1 MTEVINCGEKE
12 WRKREQEMKARIY
25 EKVTKRF
32 YRTDLHKCPEC
43 QKTLK
48 RAVTITER
56 KVITLEGVIQVTH
69 GGYRCKNAKC
79 KTKGRT
85 YRSPAADALA
95 LARFTF
101 GLDVVI
107 LAGQLRL
114 GKHQTLDEAY
124 GQVSERLAPFGVS
137 ISRREVLYL
146 FDAFCTLLRA
156 ASDVKE
162 DKEWFDQVEKNGGM
176 IVSIDGIQPDK
187 GNETVYIVRD
197 ALTGRVLAAENVT
210 SSETAVMKQIL
221 APVAEL
227 EVSVLGTISDAQE
240 SEMKALQELWPDVPH
255 QVCQFHVLREA
266 SRPAYEEDRKIQTA
280 MRKSMQPKVNSIR
293 KQIKGHIKKEQKT
306 EAEIEQLD
314 ILGDYALG
322 IQTALNM
329 DGTLPFKYAGL
340 AAKEVLEDIA
350 TSLNGL
356 EEKGGQ

>member
-1 MTEVINCGEKE
+1 
-12 WRKREQEMKARIY
+12 MKARSY
-25 EKVTKRF
+25 EKVKKRF

-43 QKTLK
+43 QRTLK

-56 KVITLEGVIQVTH
+56 TVITLDGVIKVTH

-79 KTKGRT
+79 KAKGRT

-95 LARFTF
+95 LPRFTF
-101 GLDVVI
+101 GLDIVI

-114 GKHQTLDEAY
+114 GKHQTLDEVHEQIS
-124 GQVSERLAPFGVS
+124 GRIAPLGVS

-156 ASDVKE
+156 ASEVKE
-162 DKEWFDQVEKNGGM
+162 DKEWLAQVEQNGGI

-197 ALTGRVLAAENVT
+197 ALTSRVISAENVT
-210 SSETAVMKQIL
+210 SSETAVMKRIL
-221 APVAEL
+221 APAVQL
-227 EVSVLGTISDAQE
+227 EVLVLGTISDAQE
-240 SEMKALQELWPDVPH
+240 SEMKALQELWPNVPH

-266 SRPAYEEDRKIQTA
+266 SKPAYEEDRKIQTA
-280 MRKSMQPKVNSIR
+280 MRKEMQPKVNSVR
-293 KQIKGHIKKEQKT
+293 KQIKSHIQKGEKS

-322 IQTALNM
+322 IQTSLNM
-329 DGTLPFKYAGL
+329 DGVLPFKYAGL
-340 AAKEVLEDIA
+340 ASKEVLDDIA
-350 TSLNGL
+350 TSLHGL
-356 EEKGGQ
+356 EEKGGL

>member
-1 MTEVINCGEKE
+1 
-12 WRKREQEMKARIY
+12 MKARTY

-32 YRTDLHKCPEC
+32 YRTNLHTCPEC
-43 QKTLK
+43 QRTLK

-56 KVITLEGVIQVTH
+56 TVITLDGVIKVTH
-69 GGYRCKNAKC
+69 GGYRCKNPKC
-79 KTKGRT
+79 KAKART
-85 YRSPAADALA
+85 YRSVAADALA
-95 LARFTF
+95 LPRFTF
-101 GLDVVI
+101 GLDIVI

-114 GKHQTLDEAY
+114 GKHQTLDEAHE
-124 GQVSERLAPFGVS
+124 QISERLASLGVR

-162 DKEWFDQVEKNGGM
+162 DKEWFAQVEKNGGI

-197 ALTGRVLAAENVT
+197 ALTGRTLAAENVS

-221 APVAEL
+221 APVGEL
-227 EVSVLGTISDAQE
+227 QVSVLGTISDAQE

-266 SRPAYEEDRKIQTA
+266 SRPAYEEDRKIHTA
-280 MRKSMQPKVNSIR
+280 MRKSMQPKVNSVR
-293 KQIKGHIKKEQKT
+293 KQIKSHIQKKQKT
-306 EAEIEQLD
+306 AEEIEQLD

-322 IQTALNM
+322 IQAALNM

-340 AAKEVLEDIA
+340 AAREVFDELA
-350 TSLNGL
+350 NSLNGL
-356 EEKGGQ
+356 EEKGGL

>member
-1 MTEVINCGEKE
+1 
-12 WRKREQEMKARIY
+12 MKARSY

-56 KVITLEGVIQVTH
+56 KVITLDGVIQVTH
-69 GGYRCKNAKC
+69 GGYRCKNTKC
-79 KTKGRT
+79 KAKGRT

-95 LARFTF
+95 LPRFTF

-107 LAGQLRL
+107 LAGQLRF

-124 GQVSERLAPFGVS
+124 EQVSERLAPFGVS

-146 FDAFCTLLRA
+146 FDTFCTLLRA
-156 ASDVKE
+156 ASEVKE
-162 DKEWFDQVEKNGGM
+162 DKEWFAHVEENGGI

-197 ALTGRVLAAENVT
+197 ALTGRVISAENVT

-221 APVAEL
+221 APAVQL
-227 EVSVLGTISDAQE
+227 EVPVLGTISDAQE
-240 SEMKALQELWPDVPH
+240 SEMKALQELWPNVPH

-266 SRPAYEEDRKIQTA
+266 SKPAYEEDRKINTE
-280 MRKSMQPKVNSIR
+280 MRKSMQPKINSVR
-293 KQIKGHIKKEQKT
+293 KQIKRHIQKGQKT
-306 EAEIEQLD
+306 AEEIEQLD
-314 ILGDYALG
+314 VLGDYALG

-329 DGTLPFKYAGL
+329 DGVLPFKYAGL
-340 AAKEVLEDIA
+340 AAKEVLDDIE
-350 TSLNGL
+350 TSLHGL
-356 EEKGGQ
+356 EEKGGL

>member
-1 MTEVINCGEKE
+1 
-12 WRKREQEMKARIY
+12 MKARTY
-25 EKVTKRF
+25 GKVIRRF

-43 QKTLK
+43 GKTLK

-69 GGYRCKNAKC
+69 GGYRCKNVKC
-79 KTKGRT
+79 KAKGRT

-95 LARFTF
+95 LPRFTF

-124 GQVSERLAPFGVS
+124 EQISERLAPLEVS

-162 DKEWFDQVEKNGGM
+162 DKEWFAQVEKNGGI

-197 ALTGRVLAAENVT
+197 ALTGRVISAENVT

-221 APVAEL
+221 APVVEL
-227 EVSVLGTISDAQE
+227 EVPVLGTISDAQE
-240 SEMKALQELWPDVPH
+240 SEVKALQELWPDVPH

-266 SRPAYEEDRKIQTA
+266 SKPAYEEDRKINTE
-280 MRKSMQPKVNSIR
+280 MRKSMQPKINSVR
-293 KQIKGHIKKEQKT
+293 KQIKRHIQKRQKT
-306 EAEIEQLD
+306 AEEIEQLD
-314 ILGDYALG
+314 VLGDYALG

-329 DGTLPFKYAGL
+329 DGVLPFKYAGL
-340 AAKEVLEDIA
+340 AANEVLDDIE
-350 TSLNGL
+350 TSLNRL
-356 EEKGGQ
+356 EEKGVL

>member
-1 MTEVINCGEKE
+1 
-12 WRKREQEMKARIY
+12 MKARSY

-43 QKTLK
+43 QRTLK

-56 KVITLEGVIQVTH
+56 KVITLDGVIQVTH

-79 KTKGRT
+79 KAKGRT

-95 LARFTF
+95 LPRFTF
-101 GLDVVI
+101 GLEVVI
-107 LAGQLRL
+107 LTGQLRL
-114 GKHQTLDEAY
+114 GKHQTLDEAHA
-124 GQVSERLAPFGVS
+124 QISERLAPLGVS

-156 ASDVKE
+156 ASEVKE
-162 DKEWFDQVEKNGGM
+162 DKEWFAQAEKNGGM

-197 ALTGRVLAAENVT
+197 ALTGRVLAAENAT

-240 SEMKALQELWPDVPH
+240 SEMQALQELWPNVPH

-266 SRPAYEEDRKIQTA
+266 SKPAYEEDRKIQTA
-280 MRKSMQPKVNSIR
+280 MRKEMQPKVNSVR
-293 KQIKGHIKKEQKT
+293 KQIKSHIQKGQKT

-340 AAKEVLEDIA
+340 AAKEVLDDVA
-350 TSLNGL
+350 TSLYGL
-356 EEKGGQ
+356 EKKGGLSVPCVSRN

>member
-1 MTEVINCGEKE
+1 
-12 WRKREQEMKARIY
+12 MKARAY

-43 QKTLK
+43 QRTLK

-56 KVITLEGVIQVTH
+56 TVITLDEVIKVTH
-69 GGYRCKNAKC
+69 GGYRCQNRQCKAKA
-79 KTKGRT
+79 RT
-85 YRSPAADALA
+85 YRSVAADALA
-95 LARFTF
+95 LPHFTF
-101 GLDVVI
+101 GVDIVI

-114 GKHQTLDEAY
+114 GKHQTLDEAHS
-124 GQVSERLAPFGVS
+124 QISEKLASLGVS

-156 ASDVKE
+156 ASEVKE
-162 DKEWFDQVEKNGGM
+162 DTEWFAQVAENGGI

-197 ALTGRVLAAENVT
+197 ALTGRTLAAENVS

-221 APVAEL
+221 APVVAL
-227 EVSVLGTISDAQE
+227 QVPVLGTISDAQE

-266 SRPAYEEDRKIQTA
+266 SRPAYEEDRKINTA
-280 MRKSMQPKVNSIR
+280 MRKAMQPKVKSVR
-293 KQIKGHIKKEQKT
+293 KQIKSYIRKEQKT
-306 EAEIEQLD
+306 AAEIEQLT
-314 ILGDYALG
+314 ILDDYALG

-340 AAKEVLEDIA
+340 AGKEVLDELA

-356 EEKGGQ
+356 EEKGGL

>member
-1 MTEVINCGEKE
+1 
-12 WRKREQEMKARIY
+12 MKARIY
-25 EKVTKRF
+25 EKVEKRF
-32 YRTDLHKCPEC
+32 YRTELHKCPEC
-43 QKTLK
+43 RRTLK

-56 KVITLEGVIQVTH
+56 RVITLEGVIQVTH

-79 KTKGRT
+79 KAKGRT

-95 LARFTF
+95 LPRFTF
-101 GLDVVI
+101 GLDIVI

-114 GKHQTLDEAY
+114 GKHQTLDEVHEQIS
-124 GQVSERLAPFGVS
+124 GRIAPLGVS

-156 ASDVKE
+156 ASEVKE
-162 DKEWFDQVEKNGGM
+162 DKEWLAQVEKNGGM

-197 ALTGRVLAAENVT
+197 ALTGRVISAENVT
-210 SSETAVMKQIL
+210 SSETAVMKRIL
-221 APVAEL
+221 APAVQL
-227 EVSVLGTISDAQE
+227 EVPVLGTISDAQE
-240 SEMKALQELWPDVPH
+240 SEMKALEELWPDVPH

-266 SRPAYEEDRKIQTA
+266 SKPAYEEDRKIQTA
-280 MRKSMQPKVNSIR
+280 MRKEMQPKVNSVR
-293 KQIKGHIKKEQKT
+293 KQVKSHIQKGPKT

-329 DGTLPFKYAGL
+329 DGMLPFKYAGL
-340 AAKEVLEDIA
+340 AAKEVLDDIA
-350 TSLNGL
+350 TSLHGL
-356 EEKGGQ
+356 EEKGGL

>member
-1 MTEVINCGEKE
+1 
-12 WRKREQEMKARIY
+12 MKARSY
-25 EKVTKRF
+25 EKTIKCF

-43 QKTLK
+43 QRTLK

-79 KTKGRT
+79 KAKGRT

-95 LARFTF
+95 LPRFTF
-101 GLDVVI
+101 GLDIVI

-114 GKHQTLDEAY
+114 GKHQTLDEVHE
-124 GQVSERLAPFGVS
+124 QISERLAPLGVS

-162 DKEWFDQVEKNGGM
+162 DKEWFAQVEKNGGM

-210 SSETAVMKQIL
+210 SAVMKQIL

-293 KQIKGHIKKEQKT
+293 KQIKSHIKKEQKT

-329 DGTLPFKYAGL
+329 DGTLPFKYAGV
-340 AAKEVLEDIA
+340 AAKEVLDDIA

-356 EEKGGQ
+356 EEKGDL